1 MNGTIPMSKTAITQ
15 PSVIHK
21 DDNYAINAIH
31 IRKKHPAGYRILR
44 LKRPN
49 SDRQEMEEIT
59 LYEDAELNLK
69 DAETMSLEYAIEEN
83 EENISQLQWI
93 FLPEC
98 DKVF

>member
-1 MNGTIPMSKTAITQ
+1 MPKTAATQ
-15 PSVIHK
+15 PTVIHK
-21 DDNYAINAIH
+21 DDSYAINAIH
-31 IRKKHPAGYRILR
+31 IRKKDPTGYRILR

-59 LYEDAELNLK
+59 LYEDAELSLK
-69 DAETMSLEYAIEEN
+69 DAEAMSLEYAIEEN

-98 DKVF
+98 DKAL

>member
-1 MNGTIPMSKTAITQ
+1 MPKSAPSK

-21 DDNYAINAIH
+21 DDSYAINAIH
-31 IRKKHPAGYRILR
+31 IRKKDPAGYRILR

-59 LYEDAELNLK
+59 LYEDAELSLK
-69 DAETMSLEYAIEEN
+69 DATEMSLEYAIEEN

-98 DKVF
+98 DKVL